1 MNFDQQP
8 QKEKKVQQP
17 TQLPFSA
24 KPWKLKKAH
33 TAIFPDHEKTPDLKP
48 LDEEIKEKEKERE
61 KKEEEQKLVEFTT
74 PKTKSFKLPSIKA
87 MFPDFL
93 FKDKETNGI
102 KSGKRYN
109 MKLDIKR
116 IHPNGSGTVV
126 PEKGESKV
134 GIPPLEL
141 PSPSY
146 PVNNRFENGDQSMST
161 KSIRNPGYN
170 IINYFFGKQNR
181 DGTSKDSDEEDEE
194 TTTDDLNIELEHVH
208 IKFPFLIINPYGRFK
223 YMWDFFMIG
232 ILLYFCYV
240 LPVRLCFRKAPKM
253 FDVNRST
260 DFDDEWLVFDILCDI
275 IVLIDIL
282 FNFFS
287 AYENDGGL
295 IVFSKRKIMKRYL
308 THWFI
313 IDFISTFPINRHIFH
328 LPHIELED
336 YNFNFTN
343 YKVWRIVRF
352 IKLIRVVKLNV
363 SIERLFSLMT
373 LNIDKINIIKFV
385 SFISVFIHITAC
397 LWNAL
402 AELQVDMGWQK
413 VDELEDESIFDRYI
427 SSLYFGL
434 TVLLTI
440 GFGNI
445 HPTTFP
451 ERLVAILWMFF
462 GIIVYTYIISSLTSS
477 FSKLNQTQSVQEEK
491 DLFFREWNKMFKLP
505 YETLDMILNTIGL
518 KSQSQSTQKM
528 QALNQASRT
537 LADLSKSLYSEIYNN
552 FFQDV
557 LEKVIFF
564 RNKPKQFLIKLMPL
578 LKPTNFNQGDYIYKE
593 RDPAMEV
600 FFVVKG
606 RVISKCQDRLNKA
619 RAQIFVEGSFFGE
632 IDIFMK
638 RNRTV
643 SARAENQCEL
653 WKIDKEDFLDILNQF
668 PPIREE
674 VEELVRIKEAYRR
687 PMSLKK
693 QSSMNEASKE
703 VSHSDFED
711 LEFHEENGIFGALTG
726 KMIKK
731 IQKGK
736 YHSSADNRNT
746 YESLDFEPD
755 LPSPESIH
763 AGRSILSETEWK
775 NFESTMTQ
783 RLIRKK
789 NDLHEKSMSDE
800 FNLSAAGSLQK
811 QFKYKNTGI
820 KKKLLKRR
828 EDREYLRKSILA
840 RNARPSVSWETNF
853 LAKQNL
859 IQELQEKNVKIH
871 QTSEIDDVINGKE
884 ELEKTRSTI
893 IKKADEAETN
903 IEKMIIDAETMLSAL
918 DQFED
923 GLEQMVDITNL
934 KPIEPIEINFDI

>member
-1 MNFDQQP
+1 MNFEQP
-8 QKEKKVQQP
+8 PKKETTVQQP
-17 TQLPFSA
+17 TQRPSSA
-24 KPWKLKKAH
+24 KNWKLKKSQ
-33 TAIFPDHEKTPDLKP
+33 TAIYPHIERKSVLITSNEDNKD
-48 LDEEIKEKEKERE
+48 KEKEKEEE
-61 KKEEEQKLVEFTT
+61 KLPEFT
-74 PKTKSFKLPSIKA
+74 PPQNKTKSFKLNNIKA
-87 MFPDFL
+87 MFMPDFL
-93 FKDKETNGI
+93 FKNQDHKENNKTA
-102 KSGKRYN
+102 KRFPMNN
-109 MKLDIKR
+109 MKLDLKR
-116 IHPNGSGTVV
+116 IHPNG
-126 PEKGESKV
+126 PAHPLEKAESNQTI
-134 GIPPLEL
+134 GLPPLDL
-141 PSPSY
+141 VSPSLQ
-146 PVNNRFENGDQSMST
+146 PDQRLESGDRSVST
-161 KSIRNPGYN
+161 KSMRHSKSIF
-170 IINYFFGKQNR
+170 NYFFKQKG
-181 DGTSKDSDEEDEE
+181 DSGKDSDEEEE
-194 TTTDDLNIELEHVH
+194 DQNDDLNIELEHVH
-208 IKFPFLIINPYGRFK
+208 IKFPLLIINPYGRFK
-223 YMWDFFMIG
+223 YMWDFFMILL
-232 ILLYFCYV
+232 LLYFCYV
-240 LPVRLCFRKAPKM
+240 LPIRLCFRRAPKM
-253 FDVNRST
+253 FETNRST
-260 DFDDEWLVFDILCDI
+260 DFSDEWFVFDILCDI
-275 IVLIDIL
+275 ILFVDIIL
-282 FNFFS
+282 NFFS
-287 AYENDGGL
+287 AYENDAGL
-295 IVFSKRKIMKRYL
+295 IIFSKRKIMKRYL

-313 IDFISTFPINRHIFH
+313 VDLISTFPINSHIYR

-336 YNFNFTN
+336 YKFNFTN
-343 YKVWRIVRF
+343 YKVWRVTRF
-352 IKLIRVVKLNV
+352 IKLIRIIKLNV

-413 VDELEDESIFDRYI
+413 VDELEDESVFDRYI

-445 HPTTFP
+445 HPSTFP

-518 KSQSQSTQKM
+518 KNQSQSTQKM
-528 QALNQASRT
+528 QALNQASTT

-693 QSSMNEASKE
+693 ANSMNENSKD
-703 VSHSDFED
+703 VVNDFEE

-755 LPSPESIH
+755 LPSPESLN
-763 AGRSILSETEWK
+763 AGRSILSEAEWK

-789 NDLHEKSMSDE
+789 NNLSEKSMSDE

-820 KKKLLKRR
+820 KRKLLKRK

-840 RNARPSVSWETNF
+840 RNARPSGTWETNF

-859 IQELQEKNVKIH
+859 IQELQEKNYKIT
-871 QTSEIDDVINGKE
+871 QTAEIDDVINGQE
-884 ELEKTRSTI
+884 ELEKARLTI

-934 KPIEPIEINFDI
+934 KQIEPIEVDFDI